1 MPIMCIWQVLE
12 IKKII
17 INTTPVPISRKD
29 KHINIPFIISA
40 MTEVSKYSMETQMG
54 VILTQFLKNK

>member
-1 MPIMCIWQVLE
+1 MAGVRD
-12 IKKII
+12 KKIII
-17 INTTPVPISRKD
+17 INTTPVPVSRKD

-54 VILTQFLKNK
+54 VT